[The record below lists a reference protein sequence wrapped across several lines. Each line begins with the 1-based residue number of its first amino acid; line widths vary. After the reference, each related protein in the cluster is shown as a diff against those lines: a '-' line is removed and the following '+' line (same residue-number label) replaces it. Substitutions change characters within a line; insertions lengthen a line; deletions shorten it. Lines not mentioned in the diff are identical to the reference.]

1 MNGNRKSILHLLVL
15 LLVFG
20 SAGAQ
25 NSGKFKVVLDPGHGA
40 KDYGAIY
47 HGFIEKKIALSVALK
62 VGDLLEKYKDIQTIY
77 TRKTDVFIELNER
90 ANIANNSKADIFV
103 SIHCNG
109 AVNQSA
115 YGTETF
121 VMGTTRNAS
130 NLEVQKR
137 ENDVV
142 TMEKDYKKKYNGY
155 DPKSPE
161 SVIGMTLSQEKY
173 NRKSMDLAS
182 LIQENFTDGVKRKS
196 RGVKPAGFLVLRDI
210 YMPRVLVELG
220 FLSHQP
226 EGEFLN
232 SEEGQDKLADA
243 IADAIIRY
251 KKENFT
257 LGAAADDEPSE
268 TKEDDRSVTNNE
280 PARTKPETPKTVTDA
295 ERSNDEYVFKVQ
307 IAASGKDLETIP
319 ENFKGLKNITKSA
332 EGSIIK
338 YFYGN
343 TGSYES
349 AKQLVNEAKEVGYTS
364 AFIVAFKDGKK
375 STVKEALSAGKR

>member
-1 MNGNRKSILHLLVL
+1 MNGKHKNILHLLVL
-15 LLVFG
+15 LLVFSIAEG
-20 SAGAQ
+20 Q
-25 NSGKFKVVLDPGHGA
+25 NNGKFKVVLDAGHGA

-62 VGDLLEKYKDIQTIY
+62 VGALLEKHKDIQTIY

-90 ANIANNSKADIFV
+90 ANIANNSKADLFI

-121 VMGTTRNAS
+121 VMGSTRNAS

-161 SVIGMTLSQEKY
+161 SVIGMTLIQERY
-173 NRKSMDLAS
+173 NKQS
-182 LIQENFTDGVKRKS
+182 LILGSLIEGRFTDGVKRKS

-243 IADAIIRY
+243 IADAIVSY
-251 KKENFT
+251 KKEYFT
-257 LGAAADDEPSE
+257 LGNASDDEPAGSR
-268 TKEDDRSVTNNE
+268 EDDKPVIVTE
-280 PARTKPETPKTVTDA
+280 PVRNKPEIPKTVTDVTA
-295 ERSNDEYVFKVQ
+295 STDDYIFKVQ

-319 ENFKGLKNITKSA
+319 ANFKGLKNITKSA
-332 EGSIIK
+332 EGSIVK
-338 YFYGN
+338 YFYGS
-343 TGSYES
+343 TGNYDQ
-349 AKQLVNEAKEVGYTS
+349 AKQLQAEARDAGYAS
-364 AFIVAFKDGKK
+364 AFVVVFKDGKK
-375 STVKEALSAGKR
+375 STVKEALESGKK